1 MLLQIYLVKGGWAIC
16 EQVAHLVHD
25 FHASSFDAKH
35 TDKTSRVNDMGTKLI
50 FEIEMEERILI
61 RGLLAAVRQQ
71 LQTAYHMN

>member
-35 TDKTSRVNDMGTKLI
+35 TDKTSRVNDMT
-50 FEIEMEERILI
+50 FEIEMD
-61 RGLLAAVRQQ
+61 
-71 LQTAYHMN
+71 

>member
-35 TDKTSRVNDMGTKLI
+35 TNKTSGVNDMGTWSMGTKLI
-50 FEIEMEERILI
+50 FVIEMEERIL
-61 RGLLAAVRQQ
+61 GG
-71 LQTAYHMN
+71 

>member
-50 FEIEMEERILI
+50 FEIEMEERIL
-61 RGLLAAVRQQ
+61 GG
-71 LQTAYHMN
+71 Y